1 MNLMLKSLCKK
12 LDIKNE
18 DTRLSMY
25 SFRHTLCTKLANKPG
40 MSYPWAAERM
50 GHSLSMFM
58 KVYVK
63 TDVDVDKQMM
73 EKWLN

>member
-1 MNLMLKSLCKK
+1 
-12 LDIKNE
+12 
-18 DTRLSMY
+18 MY